1 MPFWACVLLLTKWTD
16 MSTIKAYR
24 YSISEAAREL
34 GVRRT
39 TLYKW
44 IKTKQVPSPKEELIS
59 GIRFRFWSEAQM
71 AKLREHKARSYW
83 GKGIDRKTGKKAR
96 QKKA

>member
-1 MPFWACVLLLTKWTD
+1 
-16 MSTIKAYR
+16 MSTIKTKK
-24 YSISEAAREL
+24 YSISEAARQL

-44 IKTKQVPSPKEELIS
+44 IRSKQVPTPKEEFIS

-71 AKLREHKARSYW
+71 ARLKEYKARSYW
-83 GKGIDRKTGKKAR
+83 GKGVDRRTGRKAR

>member
-1 MPFWACVLLLTKWTD
+1 MPFRARVLLSTKWTD
-16 MSTIKAYR
+16 MSTIKTKK
-24 YSISEAAREL
+24 YSISEAARQL

-44 IKTKQVPSPKEELIS
+44 IRSKQVPTPKEEFIS

-71 AKLREHKARSYW
+71 ARLKEYKARSYW
-83 GKGIDRKTGKKAR
+83 GKGVDRRTGRKAR

>member
-1 MPFWACVLLLTKWTD
+1 
-16 MSTIKAYR
+16 MSTIKAR
-24 YSISEAAREL
+24 KYSISEAAREL

-44 IKTKQVPSPKEELIS
+44 IRTKQVPAPKEEFVS
-59 GIRFRFWSEAQM
+59 GVRFRFWSETQM
-71 AKLREHKARSYW
+71 AKLREHKISSYW
-83 GKGIDRKTGKKAR
+83 GKGIDRRTGKKAM